1 MAEVIQI
8 SCIFP
13 TEATLY
19 MAYMPFLL
27 GGGLFVRSNQVLPL
41 GTSVLLSV
49 NLFNEPEAYRIEA
62 KVAWITPRGSQGNKP
77 AGLGLQFVGENCR
90 HFSNKI
96 ETCLA
101 GLLKSAQTT
110 DTM

>member
-1 MAEVIQI
+1 MIEQVQI
-8 SCIFP
+8 NCSFP

-19 MAYMPFLL
+19 MAYMPFLV
-27 GGGLFVRSNQVLPL
+27 GGGLFVRTNQILPL
-41 GTSVLLSV
+41 GTNICLSISLL
-49 NLFNEPEAYRIEA
+49 NEPDSYQIEA

-90 HFSNKI
+90 HFRNKI

-101 GLLKSAQTT
+101 GMLKSAQMT

>member
-1 MAEVIQI
+1 MSDIVQI
-8 SCIFP
+8 NCTFS
-13 TEATLY
+13 TELALY
-19 MAYMPFLL
+19 MAYMPFLR
-27 GGGLFVRSNQVLPL
+27 GGGLFVRSNQILPL
-41 GTSVLLSV
+41 GTDVILVINLL
-49 NLFNEPEAYRIEA
+49 NEPDAYKINT

-77 AGLGLQFVGENCR
+77 AGLGLQFVDENSR

-101 GLLKSAQTT
+101 GMLKSAQMT

>member
-1 MAEVIQI
+1 MPDVVQI
-8 SCIFP
+8 NCTFS
-13 TEATLY
+13 TEAILY
-19 MAYMPFLL
+19 MAYMPFLR
-27 GGGLFVRSNQVLPL
+27 GGGLFVRSNQILPL
-41 GTSVLLSV
+41 GTDVVLSI
-49 NLFNEPEAYRIEA
+49 NLLNEPDAYKINA

-77 AGLGLQFVGENCR
+77 AGLGLQFIGENSR

-101 GLLKSAQTT
+101 GMLKSAQMT